1 MKRVYKLI
9 IVESIIIM
17 SSLCAACSMRYFTT
31 PEMNSLISEIAVKEQ
46 EELEYVPEL
55 GFSDYLKIKGGIFI
69 CWNDMVILDDN
80 VYRIEDGIYKK
91 TNENLCDFFNIME
104 LTENGSYGVRQY
116 HNLIITVNDNK
127 DKFLI
132 YDMDSMKTYSY
143 DMYNAGGI
151 ASYTWFVCN
160 GTIYYEVQTDENEL
174 ERMIVSMDILTG
186 ENKKIYSLSERELS
200 NGMNLAYSFM
210 LRRDEAI
217 LLPIYNSNTEMVE
230 YRKINSDTNWL
241 VEEKLWETDKYTY
254 LYSMQYNE
262 KGAFL
267 FGEFYRTKGGKD
279 TEIICVRDNG
289 ETLISNILSLYG
301 LIMTDE
307 GYYLCGNSKDP
318 YMMAG
323 AKVDDWITVIDSIT
337 FYDYE
342 GKMIQQ
348 YYLDNQEFRQKGYK
362 LENIIYAGSEMII
375 FYCNEENGDLQ
386 IKHFPLIE
394 KK

>member
-17 SSLCAACSMRYFTT
+17 SSLSAACSMRYSTT

-46 EELEYVPEL
+46 EELKYVPEL
-55 GFSDYLKIKGGIFI
+55 GFSDCLKIKGGIFI

-160 GTIYYEVQTDENEL
+160 GAIYYEVQTDENEL

-200 NGMNLAYSFM
+200 NDMNLAYSFM

-241 VEEKLWETDKYTY
+241 VEEKLWETNKYTY

-342 GKMIQQ
+342 GKMIKQ
-348 YYLDNQEFRQKGYK
+348 YYLDNEEFRQKGYK